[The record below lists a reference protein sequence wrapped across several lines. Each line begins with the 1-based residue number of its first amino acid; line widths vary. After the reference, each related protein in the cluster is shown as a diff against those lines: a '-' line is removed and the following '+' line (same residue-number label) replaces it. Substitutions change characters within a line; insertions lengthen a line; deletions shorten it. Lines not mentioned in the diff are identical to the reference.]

1 MAVEVTDMAGRRI
14 PLLYSSA
21 HSQHAP
27 PVELWNGRLVNY
39 PEVPR
44 RIETIRESLEAS
56 GLVDFQA
63 YGETVSKDDLAE
75 VHDRDM
81 LNYLET
87 MSFGVEDFLND
98 PENFYETGDQM
109 TVQEY
114 LFPAVFPVRPSMM
127 RIKDSTGGHH
137 GYYCFDMEAPIG
149 KGTWDAALHAAS
161 LALRG
166 ADMLL
171 GGESQVVYSLCRPPG
186 HHVGPDF
193 FGGYCYINNAALAAK
208 RLTRSGKVALIDVD
222 YHHGNGSQTIFWDN
236 PEVLF
241 GSLHAHPDE
250 EYPFYSGY
258 EDETGGPSARG
269 ANLNYPLHRHSSQAA
284 YLQAFDDLMAKVRAF
299 EPEVIVVSLGF
310 DTYKDDPVAFFNVDE
325 VGYHHIGQGV
335 AALGLPLLLV
345 QEGGYCVEA
354 LGDCAEAV
362 VRGVGRT

>member
-1 MAVEVTDMAGRRI
+1 MTENRI

-27 PVELWNGRLVNY
+27 PVELWNGKLVNY

-44 RIETIRESLEAS
+44 RIETIRESLEPS
-56 GLVDFQA
+56 GLVDIHA
-63 YGETVSKDDLAE
+63 YDEVVSKDELAI
-75 VHDRDM
+75 VHDRGM
-81 LNYLET
+81 LDYLET
-87 MSFGVEDFLND
+87 MSSGVESFLND
-98 PENFYETGDQM
+98 PDNFYETGDQM
-109 TVQEY
+109 GVQEY
-114 LFPAVFPVRPSMM
+114 FSPAVFPVRPSMM

-161 LALRG
+161 LALKG

-171 GGESQVVYSLCRPPG
+171 AGASPVVYSLCRPPG

-208 RLTRSGKVALIDVD
+208 RLTQSGRVALIDVD

-258 EDETGGPSARG
+258 QDETGGPNAPG
-269 ANLNYPLHRHSSQAA
+269 ANLNYPLRRRSSQTA
-284 YLQAFDDLMAKVRAF
+284 YLQAFDDLMDKVRAF
-299 EPEVIVVSLGF
+299 QPEAIVVSLGF

-325 VGYHHIGQGV
+325 EGYHRMGQGL
-335 AALGLPLLLV
+335 AGLGLPLLLV

-354 LGDCAEAV
+354 LGGCAEAV
-362 VRGVGRT
+362 VRGVHRT